1 VTETGLGSHEAGNA
15 DKDYERLRWQC
26 RRGMRELDEL
36 LQPFLRRH
44 LYSLDDGEMQSFRRL
59 LACQDQQL
67 LGYLMLNETPED
79 QGWVDVIAKIR
90 ACAAD

>member
-1 VTETGLGSHEAGNA
+1 MTEATLSSLAAGHD

-44 LYSLDDGEMQSFRRL
+44 LYSLDDDEMKIFRRL

-67 LGYLMLNETPED
+67 LGLLMLNETPED
-79 QGWVDVIAKIR
+79 HGWVDVIAKIR